1 MAIEK
6 DSEIWKQIIV
16 DEIAT
21 DYEISNLGRV
31 RNIRTGRMLK
41 LVRNESG
48 FLKVN
53 AMYLGRNKQH
63 IRAQLYIHRLV
74 AEYFIPNNAPASKKY
89 VLHKNHNYDDNRVEN
104 LYWSDVNEHTFIRK
118 EWLKHCVK
126 VMESIILNDS
136 MEKMI
141 ESIKPKEVTKKD
153 FEGFVMSMKR
163 IYNRKKKKG
172 YSDKKIIED
181 VIMARHR
188 PRKRKK
194 ND

>member
-6 DSEIWKQIIV
+6 DTEIWKQIIV

-48 FLKVN
+48 VLKVN
-53 AMYLGRNKQH
+53 VMYLGRNKQH

-74 AEYFIPNNAPASKKY
+74 AEYFIPNNAPTTKKY
-89 VLHKNHNYDDNRVEN
+89 VLHKNHNYDDNRAEN
-104 LYWSDVNEHTFIRK
+104 LYWAEMTDNTFIRK

-126 VMESIILNDS
+126 VMECIILNYS

-141 ESIKPKEVTKKD
+141 EAVKPKEVTNKD

-163 IYNRKKKKG
+163 VYDRKKKKG
-172 YSDKKIIED
+172 YSDKEIIED
-181 VIMARHR
+181 VIMSRHR
-188 PRKRKK
+188 PKKRKK